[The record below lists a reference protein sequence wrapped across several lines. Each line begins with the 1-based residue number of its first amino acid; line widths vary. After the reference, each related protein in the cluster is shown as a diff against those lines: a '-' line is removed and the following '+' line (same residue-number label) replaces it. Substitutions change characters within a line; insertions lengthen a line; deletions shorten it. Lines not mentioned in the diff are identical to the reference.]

1 MQFYSTPSALAALF
15 RTFRVC
21 FTAPGFR
28 HFVPLLTGWLLVRG
42 PHTISRVLQV
52 ARRLGRSAHHASRYR
67 FLSHG
72 RWSVD
77 AVGRATLELFR
88 PWLPQRVLVIVD
100 DTLCAKSGR
109 QLFGVGIHHDA
120 TLSTYMR
127 DGRRIDVCRP
137 GHCWVVLAV
146 QVPCPWDL
154 GRSWAIPVLFRLYRP
169 PGRCPAG
176 AYRKRSE
183 LAVEMIGLFGSWL
196 RDRRIDVV
204 GDGAYCCKTV
214 LRSLPEHAG
223 FVGPLPLNAA
233 LYESASRPSSRLGRP
248 RRKGLRVASPR
259 TRLEQR
265 KGWEEIE
272 TVLYGRTVRV
282 RLHTCVCVWYPSA
295 GTSPV
300 RIVITRG
307 RRGLLDGR
315 AYVSTDPDLSARDI
329 LATYARRWLLEVSF
343 RDIKQELGFED
354 PRNGWWRRPPG
365 HRDDSCRRPLRRRG
379 STKGKLAV
387 EHTAPLAAVAYA
399 LAVRWYLE
407 KGHPAADVARA
418 RRRAPWYRHKRAVSF
433 ADMLGALR
441 TEILR
446 HQFRRMRPATR
457 IRRISQ
463 KLSELA
469 GIAA

>member
-1 MQFYSTPSALAALF
+1 
-15 RTFRVC
+15 
-21 FTAPGFR
+21 
-28 HFVPLLTGWLLVRG
+28 
-42 PHTISRVLQV
+42 
-52 ARRLGRSAHHASRYR
+52 
-67 FLSHG
+67 
-72 RWSVD
+72 
-77 AVGRATLELFR
+77 
-88 PWLPQRVLVIVD
+88 
-100 DTLCAKSGR
+100 
-109 QLFGVGIHHDA
+109 
-120 TLSTYMR
+120 
-127 DGRRIDVCRP
+127 
-137 GHCWVVLAV
+137 
-146 QVPCPWDL
+146 
-154 GRSWAIPVLFRLYRP
+154 
-169 PGRCPAG
+169 
-176 AYRKRSE
+176 
-183 LAVEMIGLFGSWL
+183 
-196 RDRRIDVV
+196 
-204 GDGAYCCKTV
+204 
-214 LRSLPEHAG
+214 
-223 FVGPLPLNAA
+223 
-233 LYESASRPSSRLGRP
+233 
-248 RRKGLRVASPR
+248 LRVASPR